1 MGSKRISLLWS
12 YIAEGPLFRYLLIM
26 PAAAFMAL
34 LILYPVLKG
43 IYTSFHYVNLAQPWR
58 GTPFVGLANYTAL
71 MKDPDFWLSFKNSIL
86 YTLGAV
92 ASQFLVGFGAA
103 LVLNRHFRGRGVV
116 RGIVLLPWVM
126 PGVLA
131 ALMWSWMYNAQVGVI
146 NDILLRLHLIN
157 KPIAWLANPDT
168 AMLAVIGVA
177 MWKGFP
183 FFTVMLLAGLQS
195 IPQELYEAASI
206 DGASAWQRFRYIT
219 LPLMKEIILITTTL
233 RIIGAFN
240 YADLVYV
247 LTEGGPAKATL
258 TLPVF
263 SFLKAYQ
270 YFDFG
275 YSAAISVIMML
286 VLFAFT
292 LLYIQL
298 MAVHKE

>member
-1 MGSKRISLLWS
+1 
-12 YIAEGPLFRYLLIM
+12 M